1 MFLVYN
7 NIVGYDYKLE
17 LRLFMKYDVVVQA
30 TFIRRINR
38 FIAEVELD
46 GHVIQ
51 VHVKN
56 TGRCAELF
64 IKGVTVY
71 LEPAKNPDRKTKYSL
86 VAIVKNGIL
95 INIDSQIPNAV
106 AQEALEN
113 NDFLKELIGE
123 TTYIRREVT
132 YQKSRFDIYYEN
144 ENTGA
149 KGFIEVKGVTL
160 EDEGIAMFPDAPTLR
175 GTKHIR
181 ELMDSVG
188 EGYQSYIL
196 FVIQMKGV
204 HVFKPNHRTDPV
216 FSETLIE
223 AEKNGVTIL
232 CLDSIVTPDSIVLD
246 QPIPVE
252 LIY

>member
-1 MFLVYN
+1 
-7 NIVGYDYKLE
+7 
-17 LRLFMKYDVVVQA
+17 MKYDVVVQA
-30 TFIRRINR
+30 IFIQRINR
-38 FIAEVELD
+38 FIAEVELE

-86 VAIVKNGIL
+86 VAIIKNGIL

-113 NDFLKELIGE
+113 NFYFKEMMGE
-123 TTYIRREVT
+123 VTYIRREVT

-144 ENTGA
+144 EHTGA

-160 EDEGIAMFPDAPTLR
+160 EEEGIAMFPDAPTLR

-181 ELMDSVG
+181 ELMDSVR

-204 HVFKPNHRTDPV
+204 HVFKPNNRTDPA
-216 FSETLIE
+216 FSKTLME
-223 AEKNGVTIL
+223 AGKNGVKIL
-232 CLDSIVTPDSIVLD
+232 CFDSIVTPDSILLD
-246 QPIPVE
+246 QEIPVE
-252 LIY
+252 FK